1 MQAFAGKTDLPLAW
15 AKQEKWRSFHWHR
28 RAVADRLTSTQA
40 QIQGFELTHP
50 NIYPT
55 YECWSMRRGQILQNQ
70 SCRISMT
77 QDNNSEDPVLIE

>member
-1 MQAFAGKTDLPLAW
+1 M
-15 AKQEKWRSFHWHR
+15 
-28 RAVADRLTSTQA
+28 ADRLTTTQA